1 MSAHDDYLD
10 EDQKI
15 IRDCQSGNTER
26 YRVLID
32 KYKVRA
38 FHAALLFTGN
48 RDDALDLSQE
58 AFYRAYKA
66 LSSFKPG
73 KNFYTWLYQILRNIC
88 INHYHRVRKRNI
100 PIGDIEERSGQ
111 NFIIPT
117 DSRPDEIFEQTE
129 MRELVWQALNKL
141 TEREREILILKEFN
155 DFSYKEISEILDI
168 PIGSVMSRL
177 FYARKK
183 LGGLLRDLK

>member
-1 MSAHDDYLD
+1 MSAHDDFID

-48 RDDALDLSQE
+48 PDDALDLSQE

-66 LSSFKPG
+66 LNSFKPG
-73 KNFYTWLYQILRNIC
+73 RNFYTWLYQILRNIC
-88 INHYHRVRKRNI
+88 INHYHRIRKRNI
-100 PIGDIEERSGQ
+100 PIGDLEERSGQ
-111 NFIIPT
+111 TFIIPA

-129 MRELVWQALNKL
+129 MRELVWKALNKL
-141 TEREREILILKEFN
+141 SEKEREILILKEFN
-155 DFSYKEISEILDI
+155 DFSYKEISEILNI

-183 LGGLLRDLK
+183 LGGLLGVLK